1 MENRNQNNKIRVYV
15 NIEPYNIKFA
25 GLFGKNESLIV
36 FLNFSINILNRI
48 GIKFKPGRIELKN
61 NLAILLPEYKVSD
74 FLKDGDEV
82 VVYSEDFGI
91 DKRIIPGD
99 EYKIL
104 YKRKINGLYSKYL
117 KKKKKRNNED
127 NNNNNNNEYN
137 NINIQNNHTNKKIQN
152 KNINN
157 INNHNNNQNINK
169 KNKINPN
176 QQNKKKSNK
185 QNEDDNKNSIKKE
198 EKNKNKEK
206 EKEKKE
212 KEKEKKE
219 KEKEKEKKE
228 KEKKEI
234 ESEKQSS
241 IELKA
246 SKYLEDSSDEND
258 D

>member
-36 FLNFSINILNRI
+36 FLNFSINILNKI

-82 VVYSEDFGI
+82 IVYSEDFGI
-91 DKRIIPGD
+91 DKRIIPGE

-127 NNNNNNNEYN
+127 NNNDNEYYKN
-137 NINIQNNHTNKKIQN
+137 NIQNNHINKKIHN
-152 KNINN
+152 KNNNN

-169 KNKINPN
+169 KNQINPN
-176 QQNKKKSNK
+176 QQNKKKLIK
-185 QNEDDNKNSIKKE
+185 QNEENNKNSVKKE

-212 KEKEKKE
+212 KEKDK

-228 KEKKEI
+228 KEK
-234 ESEKQSS
+234 ESEKHSS

-246 SKYLEDSSDEND
+246 SKYLEDSLDEND

>member
-15 NIEPYNIKFA
+15 NIEPFNIKFA

-36 FLNFSINILNRI
+36 FLNFSINILNKL
-48 GIKFKPGRIELKN
+48 GFKFKPGRIELKK

-82 VVYSEDFGI
+82 IVYSEDFGI
-91 DKRIIPGD
+91 NKRIIPGD

-127 NNNNNNNEYN
+127 NNKDNEYN
-137 NINIQNNHTNKKIQN
+137 NNNIQSNHTNKKIHN
-152 KNINN
+152 KNNNN
-157 INNHNNNQNINK
+157 INNHINNQNINK

-185 QNEDDNKNSIKKE
+185 QNQDDNKNSIKKE

-206 EKEKKE
+206 EKKE

-219 KEKEKEKKE
+219 KEKMEKEKEKEKKE
-228 KEKKEI
+228 KESEI
-234 ESEKQSS
+234 QSS

-246 SKYLEDSSDEND
+246 SKYLEDSLDEND